1 MTISEINEALRIAQ
15 DRQIMP
21 TTLSSA
27 ELRDLSAG
35 LRARAVFTARGSS
48 AVFAMAIKKM
58 IEALLAGDLD
68 QGEVRLGLAA
78 TLREIGY
85 TPEGG
90 FPDGAATPPANR
102 GTIQDIKSFR
112 RLDLIVR
119 TQNDLMQG
127 AGQQLRGQTPER
139 LRAAPAWELIRI
151 IPVRVPRDWKSRF
164 EQVGGTLT
172 NGRIIALKG
181 DPVWGELGSNFD
193 DSLDVDHPP
202 FAFNSG
208 MGWEEVTRSE
218 ATALGVT
225 GPGGMSMEEFHRGI
239 ERPRILLGNLP
250 LPAPKI
256 SVVDL
261 DPAVR
266 ADLEKIV
273 QSSAV
278 DDELS
283 YDDILEKEL
292 AAADAAY
299 NR

>member
-15 DRQIMP
+15 DRQVLP

-48 AVFAMAIKKM
+48 AVFATAIKKM

-90 FPDGAATPPANR
+90 FPDGAATPPVNP

-193 DSLDVDHPP
+193 DSLDVDYPP

-218 ATALGVT
+218 AAALGVT
-225 GPGGMSMEEFHRGI
+225 GPGGMSVEEFHRGI

-261 DPAVR
+261 DPAVQ

-278 DDELS
+278 DDQLS

>member
-1 MTISEINEALRIAQ
+1 MTIKEINEALRIAQ

-48 AVFAMAIKKM
+48 AVFATAIKKM
-58 IEALLAGDLD
+58 IEALLTGNLD
-68 QGEVRLGLAA
+68 QGEARLGLAA
-78 TLREIGY
+78 TLRAIGY

-90 FPDGAATPPANR
+90 FPDGASTPPVNP

-119 TQNDLMQG
+119 TQTELMQG

-139 LRAAPAWELIRI
+139 LRAAPAWELIRV
-151 IPVRVPRDWKSRF
+151 IPVSAPRDWKSRF
-164 EQVGGTLT
+164 EQVGGKLT
-172 NGRIIALKG
+172 QGRIIALKG

-218 ATALGVT
+218 ARALGIT
-225 GPGGMSMEEFHRGI
+225 GPDGMTTEEFQSGI
-239 ERPRILLGNLP
+239 ERPQVILGNLP
-250 LPAPKI
+250 LPTPQI
-256 SVVDL
+256 SVADL
-261 DPAVR
+261 DPQVR

-273 QSSAV
+273 QASSV
-278 DDELS
+278 KDELS
-283 YDDILEKEL
+283 YDEILEKEL
-292 AAADAAY
+292 AAAEAAY
-299 NR
+299 NQ